1 MAATSM
7 ARPTSL
13 SSLGGDVSCC
23 LLGLRRLTGSGNY
36 HDQLE
41 YGMSVWVGRDGRAAS
56 DDDVMTGRGECRWWC
71 CCRAES
77 EGIPGLKTHRSTGWG
92 DHHTRHAIKK
102 ERRRELSGVREL
114 VWRVRVRQAESCG
127 AGEGDH
133 LFLQASTFYLQTSA
147 GTCTALE
154 LVQRQPTSSRPS
166 IHRPSLRRGPS
177 TTHIHHERSRPDTIE

>member
-92 DHHTRHAIKK
+92 TTTRATPSKK
-102 ERRRELSGVREL
+102 SGGESFQGFASWFGACVCAAG
-114 VWRVRVRQAESCG
+114 RVMWG
-127 AGEGDH
+127 G
-133 LFLQASTFYLQTSA
+133 
-147 GTCTALE
+147 
-154 LVQRQPTSSRPS
+154 
-166 IHRPSLRRGPS
+166 
-177 TTHIHHERSRPDTIE
+177 

>member
-41 YGMSVWVGRDGRAAS
+41 YGMSAWVGRDGRAAS
-56 DDDVMTGRGECRWWC
+56 DDDVVTGRGDCRWWC

-114 VWRVRVRQAESCG
+114 VWRVRVCGRQSHVGRVKGSTYFCKLPLSTCRLRLALALHWNLFNASQLHR
-127 AGEGDH
+127 DH
-133 LFLQASTFYLQTSA
+133 
-147 GTCTALE
+147 
-154 LVQRQPTSSRPS
+154 PS
-166 IHRPSLRRGPS
+166 IDRPCEEDPRRRISITRGVDR
-177 TTHIHHERSRPDTIE
+177 IR

>member
-41 YGMSVWVGRDGRAAS
+41 YGMSVWVGRDGHAAS

-114 VWRVRVRQAESCG
+114 VWRVRVCGRQSHVGRVKGSTYFCKLPLSTCRLRLALALHWNLFNASQLHR
-127 AGEGDH
+127 DH
-133 LFLQASTFYLQTSA
+133 
-147 GTCTALE
+147 
-154 LVQRQPTSSRPS
+154 PS
-166 IHRPSLRRGPS
+166 IDRPCEEDPRRRISITRGVDR
-177 TTHIHHERSRPDTIE
+177 IR